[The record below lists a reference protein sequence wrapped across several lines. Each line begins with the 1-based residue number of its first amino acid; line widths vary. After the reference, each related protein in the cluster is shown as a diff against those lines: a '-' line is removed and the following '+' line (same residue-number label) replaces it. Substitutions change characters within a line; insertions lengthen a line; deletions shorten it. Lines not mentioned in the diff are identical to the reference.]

1 MSFKF
6 LSHDQPGDLDH
17 SDDIIARR
25 VNGVRWPPRQ
35 SLNLA
40 AASKPNSNGKTHA
53 GCTVAAGLW
62 PDRLHSHQGLQR
74 GLPRV
79 PHHSQPGQWR

>member
-25 VNGVRWPPRQ
+25 VNGVRRPPRQ
-35 SLNLA
+35 SF
-40 AASKPNSNGKTHA
+40 
-53 GCTVAAGLW
+53 
-62 PDRLHSHQGLQR
+62 HSGRRRQT
-74 GLPRV
+74 
-79 PHHSQPGQWR
+79 